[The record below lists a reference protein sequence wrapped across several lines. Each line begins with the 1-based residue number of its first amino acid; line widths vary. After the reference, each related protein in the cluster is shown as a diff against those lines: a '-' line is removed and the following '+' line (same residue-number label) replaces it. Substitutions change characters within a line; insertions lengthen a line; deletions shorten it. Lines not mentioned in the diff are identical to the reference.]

1 MTAQQRPA
9 QQRPA
14 QQRSDRR
21 VAESAPAY
29 AARERP
35 AVRRRTRG
43 ESLAAVIERRRAVL
57 LRLADS

>member
-9 QQRPA
+9 
-14 QQRSDRR
+14 RR
-21 VAESAPAY
+21 VAETAPAY
-29 AARERP
+29 APRAAEPRERTAP
-35 AVRRRTRG
+35 RRRTRS